1 VSTHPLRKVHKAGL
15 RVLKATSAL
24 IRIQILGLLEERGPM
39 SYTEIMNAL
48 KLNATRDAGRFAYHL
63 KSLSRADLIEPNVET
78 KNYQLTD
85 LGHRII
91 RITDEIEDITSKRKR
106 VFVRTSHFSI
116 EEFDR
121 NKITRSLVTEANIPT
136 DLAQKVAKETER
148 RLQRTKTK
156 YLTAPLIREIV
167 NTILLEKHYEDYRHK
182 LTRLGLPVHE
192 VTRLVNAHGREVNT
206 IHRTAGNVVFE
217 EYTLLN
223 FLPREISDAYLDGDL
238 HLNNLGTW
246 ILKPNEIIHSL
257 PYLLQLYRPKTF
269 EAALNM
275 TTNII
280 KKTASEIIGHQS
292 LDNFNVH
299 FAPYL
304 KNVNPSKVKKR
315 LRLFLDNLNQL
326 TFAPTTLNIEISEE
340 KTGSHPTEAQQLAT
354 FLFETLATEN
364 EDHSLKNPKVLV
376 KIRRET
382 LRSNFTET
390 ILLEAHKLAGE
401 SAILYFVNQ
410 CHDDQ
415 ENATYTGS
423 GLRLA
428 DDWTND
434 WEIDTQRT
442 GNLDT
447 VAINLPRIAIDARG
461 DEDMLKELLEDK
473 LDLACQAL
481 EKKHQMIERR
491 IKLNQLPYLGQQTDD
506 GGYYRL
512 QHTTRAI
519 LPIGLAE
526 YVKAMMENKESE
538 NHHKTVVCTKNVLEH
553 IRAYLKKRTKKP
565 STRLVTTIIPNQH
578 ATDRLGKLDVEK
590 YGWGIVPV
598 RNKKEQPYY
607 SDVNIVSIHQHEQ
620 IIMEEQIHQLTP
632 GGHIT
637 FIKPDAKDQV
647 PEDFLAKTI
656 QLANSNIR
664 LFAYTQ
670 ADRVT
675 TL

>member
-1 VSTHPLRKVHKAGL
+1 MFTPPLRKVHKAGL

-192 VTRLVNAHGREVNT
+192 VTHLIDAHGKEVNT
-206 IHRTAGNVVFE
+206 IHHTAGNVVFE

-223 FLPREISDAYLDGDL
+223 FLPRKISDAYLDGDL
-238 HLNNLGTW
+238 HLNNLGSW
-246 ILKPNEIIHSL
+246 ILKPNEIVHSL
-257 PYLLQLYRPKTF
+257 PYLLQLHQPKTL
-269 EAALNM
+269 EAALDM
-275 TTNII
+275 TVQLI
-280 KKTASEIIGHQS
+280 KDTAPEITGHQS

-304 KNVNPSKVKKR
+304 KHMDPSKVKKR
-315 LRLFLDNLNQL
+315 LKLFLYNLNQL
-326 TFAPTTLNIEISEE
+326 TSAPTTLNIEISEE
-340 KTGSHPTEAQQLAT
+340 KIGSRSIEAQQLAT
-354 FLFETLATEN
+354 FLFESLTTEN
-364 EDHSLKNPKVLV
+364 KKYPLKNPRIMI
-376 KIRRET
+376 KIRHKT
-382 LRSNFTET
+382 LRSKSIQP
-390 ILLEAHKLAGE
+390 ILLDAHELAGE
-401 SAILYFVNQ
+401 STIILFVNQ
-410 CHDDQ
+410 CADDQ
-415 ENATYTGS
+415 ENAIYTGS
-423 GLRLA
+423 GLRLT
-428 DDWTND
+428 DDWTHNY
-434 WEIDTQRT
+434 ETDTQRT

-461 DEDMLKELLEDK
+461 DEDMFKELLENK

-481 EKKHQMIERR
+481 EKKYQVIEKR
-491 IKLNQLPYLGQQTDD
+491 IKLNQLPYLGKQTVDER
-506 GGYYRL
+506 YYRL
-512 QHTTRAI
+512 QYTTRAI

-526 YVKAMMENKESE
+526 SISAIMKNRCE
-538 NHHKTVVCTKNVLEH
+538 NHKETVICTKNVLEH
-553 IRAYLKKRTKKP
+553 IGVYLKKHTKKP

-607 SDVNIVSIHQHEQ
+607 SDVNIVPIHQNEQ
-620 IIMEEQIHQLTP
+620 FKMEEQIHKLTP

-637 FIKPDAKDQV
+637 FIKPHVEDQT
-647 PEDFLAKTI
+647 ENLLKKTI
-656 QLANSNIR
+656 QLVDSNIR
-664 LFAYTQ
+664 LFAYIQ
-670 ADRVT
+670 SDK
-675 TL
+675 